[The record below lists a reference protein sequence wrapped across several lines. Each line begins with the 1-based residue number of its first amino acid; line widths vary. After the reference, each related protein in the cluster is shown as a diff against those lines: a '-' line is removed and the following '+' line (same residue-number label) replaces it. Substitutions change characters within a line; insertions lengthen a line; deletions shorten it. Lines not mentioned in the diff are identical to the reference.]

1 MELLSKIV
9 APTVL
14 VFLVSTMLSAGL
26 SLTLREILSALRD
39 FKLVSLTLL
48 GNLVLMPLGAVVFTR
63 LMRLAP
69 PLSIAV
75 LLLGAAAGAP
85 FLPKLVVIAKG
96 NLALAVGMMVLLMVF
111 TVGYIPLVLPWLVE
125 GVSGGPM
132 KVARSLV
139 LFMLLP
145 LGLGLAV
152 KPRFERFAERAR
164 RRVDVL
170 SSASLA
176 VVLVLLLI
184 TNIQNVATLFGSRG
198 VLASIFLIVWGG
210 GIGWV
215 LGGAEAGTRG
225 VLALGTAQRNIGAA
239 LVIAEEDF
247 HDPKVVMMI
256 VLIAFVGFLILIP
269 FALAIAKRK
278 GAGTGRLASA

>member
-1 MELLSKIV
+1 M
-9 APTVL
+9 
-14 VFLVSTMLSAGL
+14 
-26 SLTLREILSALRD
+26 
-39 FKLVSLTLL
+39 
-48 GNLVLMPLGAVVFTR
+48 
-63 LMRLAP
+63 
-69 PLSIAV
+69 
-75 LLLGAAAGAP
+75 
-85 FLPKLVVIAKG
+85 
-96 NLALAVGMMVLLMVF
+96 
-111 TVGYIPLVLPWLVE
+111 
-125 GVSGGPM
+125 
-132 KVARSLV
+132 
-139 LFMLLP
+139 
-145 LGLGLAV
+145 
-152 KPRFERFAERAR
+152 
-164 RRVDVL
+164 
-170 SSASLA
+170 
-176 VVLVLLLI
+176 LVLLLI

-256 VLIAFVGFLILIP
+256 VLIAFVGFLSLLP